1 MTTQTTSQSGSA
13 GPYFAPMQ
21 AYFGNLDTMAHSMS
35 PLKGLAR
42 SQLELVG
49 FLSRR
54 TQAYL
59 EIPSR
64 LQQCRTPQDLFNEQ
78 ARFWQTAFEQ
88 YAEAGRRMTEAWA
101 QAGFGAGVGQ
111 PSVRATARDYINFG
125 GSEGANGTTPPR
137 ANGHDRR
144 AA

>member
-1 MTTQTTSQSGSA
+1 MTIHTTQA
-13 GPYFAPMQ
+13 GTAPGPFFAPFH
-21 AYFGNLDTMAHSMS
+21 AYFGSLDSMAQGMS

-42 SQLELVG
+42 MQLEYTG

-88 YAEAGRRMTEAWA
+88 YAEAGRRMTEAW
-101 QAGFGAGVGQ
+101 QAGFGSAAGSQ
-111 PSVRATARDYINFG
+111 PAVRATARDYIAFG
-125 GSEGANGTTPPR
+125 GPSSASKPR

>member
-1 MTTQTTSQSGSA
+1 MTANFTSQAGSA
-13 GPYFAPMQ
+13 GPYFAPLQ
-21 AYFGNLDTMAHSMS
+21 AYFEGLGSLTQSMS
-35 PLKGLAR
+35 PMKGLAR
-42 SQLELVG
+42 SQLEIMG
-49 FLSRR
+49 FWSRR

-59 EIPSR
+59 EIPTR

-88 YAEAGRRMTEAWA
+88 YAEASRRVTEAWA
-101 QAGFGAGVGQ
+101 QVGGVDQQ
-111 PSVRATARDYINFG
+111 PVKATARDYIEFG
-125 GSEGANGTTPPR
+125 GEALNGTKPR

>member
-1 MTTQTTSQSGSA
+1 MTIHTTTQPGTS
-13 GPYFAPMQ
+13 GPFFAPLH
-21 AYFGNLDTMAHSMS
+21 AYFGSLDSMAQSMS

-42 SQLELVG
+42 MQLEYTG

-64 LQQCRTPQDLFNEQ
+64 MQQCRTPQDLFNEQ

-88 YAEAGRRMTEAWA
+88 YAEAGRRMTEAW
-101 QAGFGAGVGQ
+101 QAGLGGTAATQ
-111 PSVRATARDYINFG
+111 PAVRATARDYIAFG
-125 GSEGANGTTPPR
+125 GPSNGSKPR

>member
-1 MTTQTTSQSGSA
+1 MTIHTTSQPGA
-13 GPYFAPMQ
+13 TGPFFAPLH
-21 AYFGNLDTMAHSMS
+21 AYFGSLDSMAQSMS
-35 PLKGLAR
+35 PMKGAAR
-42 SQLELVG
+42 VQLEMTG

-88 YAEAGRRMTEAWA
+88 YAEAGRRMTEAW
-101 QAGFGAGVGQ
+101 QAGFGGGAAAQ
-111 PSVRATARDYINFG
+111 PAVRATARDYISFG
-125 GSEGANGTTPPR
+125 SPTTGSTNAPR

>member
-1 MTTQTTSQSGSA
+1 MTANTSSQSGSA
-13 GPYFAPMQ
+13 GPFFAPFH
-21 AYFGNLDTMAHSMS
+21 AYFGNLDSVAQGMS
-35 PLKGLAR
+35 PFKHMAR
-42 SQLELVG
+42 SQLELMG
-49 FLSRR
+49 FISRR

-64 LQQCRTPQDLFNEQ
+64 LQQCRTPQDLLNEQ

-88 YAEAGRRMTEAWA
+88 YADASRRMTEAWT
-101 QAGFGAGVGQ
+101 QAGLGNLQQ
-111 PSVRATARDYINFG
+111 PVRATARDYINFG
-125 GSEGANGTTPPR
+125 AEGATSSGKSL

>member
-1 MTTQTTSQSGSA
+1 MTIHATSQPGSTGA
-13 GPYFAPMQ
+13 FFAPLH
-21 AYFGNLDTMAHSMS
+21 AYFGSLDSMAQGLS
-35 PLKGLAR
+35 PMKGAAR
-42 SQLELVG
+42 AQLEWAG

-64 LQQCRTPQDLFNEQ
+64 MQQCRTPQDLFNEQ

-88 YAEAGRRMTEAWA
+88 YAEAGRRMTEAW
-101 QAGFGAGVGQ
+101 QAGLSGGASQ
-111 PSVRATARDYINFG
+111 PAVRATARDYISFG
-125 GSEGANGTTPPR
+125 APTTGSAPAR